1 MVCLAA
7 ASSRQMLNLHQPLN
21 MKWIL
26 LAACGCLLI
35 FTTGCLSSR
44 EEWRG
49 HANNANFGGMA
60 LGPPALVVWAP
71 VAATHPQGTIA
82 R

>member
-1 MVCLAA
+1 
-7 ASSRQMLNLHQPLN
+7 

-26 LAACGCLLI
+26 LSVCGCALLA
-35 FTTGCLSSR
+35 TTGCLSSR

-49 HANNANFGGMA
+49 HANNARFGGFTI
-60 LGPPALVVWAP
+60 GPPAVEMWTPAGEVRP
-71 VAATHPQGTIA
+71 PEIIA